1 MNCASCRQRLH
12 PYLDDELDV
21 ADHVSILEHLDR
33 CPPCRAA
40 YVAEEN
46 MRRRLKEALTTHR
59 CPLSVAAAFAKT
71 MATERRRESVR
82 RFAPPAAL
90 LVAAS
95 VVAYVAVR
103 GDVPSPC
110 DAPSK
115 NGVAEASPR
124 RLRVASRVASPSA
137 CGAASHGPV
146 VAWVEAQY
154 DGLLG
159 ADLRPD
165 EILDVP
171 HLDALRARGRDVLPP
186 EAFRCAA
193 RARVGRELRLPDAF
207 LGSEGRLLGGE
218 VLSFDGC
225 DVLEAVVVF
234 PDREVVVYEIPR
246 TVACVKD
253 LHDAPISCEIRGRFK
268 ACPECDVVAVVGE
281 ETVVLLVSR
290 QFRDWACGWMLD
302 KARTF

>member
-40 YVAEEN
+40 YVAEES

-95 VVAYVAVR
+95 VVAFVVVR
-103 GDVPSPC
+103 GDVPPACEGPAKGSLA
-110 DAPSK
+110 DAT
-115 NGVAEASPR
+115 PR
-124 RLRVASRVASPSA
+124 RLRVASRIAAPSA
-137 CGAASHGPV
+137 CATSSHGPV

-159 ADLRPD
+159 ADLRP
-165 EILDVP
+165 EEVLDVP
-171 HLDALRARGRDVLPP
+171 HLEALRARGRDVLTP

-193 RARVGRELRLPDAF
+193 RARVGRELRLPEAF
-207 LGSEGRLLGGE
+207 LGAEGRLLGGE
-218 VLSFDGC
+218 ILSFGGR
-225 DVLEAVVVF
+225 DVLEAVVAF

-246 TVACVKD
+246 AVACVKD
-253 LHDAPISCEIRGRFK
+253 LDDAPISCDLRGRFK
-268 ACPECDVVAVVGE
+268 ACPECDVVAVVGD

-290 QFRDWACGWMLD
+290 QFRDWACGWMFD